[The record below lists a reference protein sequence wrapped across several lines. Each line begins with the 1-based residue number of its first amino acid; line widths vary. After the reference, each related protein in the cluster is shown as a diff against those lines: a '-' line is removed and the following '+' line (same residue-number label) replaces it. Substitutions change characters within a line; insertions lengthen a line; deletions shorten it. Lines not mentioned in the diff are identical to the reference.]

1 MINKNSDIYFGDN
14 EIPIV
19 DGDDLKDFKPE
30 SHRIAIW
37 QFNTGERY
45 TIRGKKNFGFFA
57 VKRTDS
63 SNNLDN
69 IEEG

>member
-1 MINKNSDIYFGDN
+1 MIIKSSDIFFNGE

-19 DGDDLKDFKPE
+19 DGDDLKDFNRE

-37 QFNTGERY
+37 QFETGERY

-63 SNNLDN
+63 SNNLDDP
-69 IEEG
+69 EEY